1 MSFMQNVEDE
11 DINLDTPGRLTE
23 REAEIWSDEFLKNAM
38 SKTMPQN
45 WADELTAN
53 EGNSFD

>member
-1 MSFMQNVEDE
+1 MQNVEDE